1 MTDDAAER
9 WARAPA
15 TIEGPMPSAPSSRLS
30 ILRVAWCHL
39 GAQWD
44 SAVGVALA
52 LILAL
57 LPAGLVLV
65 DRSGARSDLRTVIA
79 AAGGVSVQRAGVN
92 TPPSFDA
99 FQRQAQAL
107 VDPRLGQYV
116 DDGSARGAAAPY
128 HIASI
133 ASNLPNGPMA
143 RADVTLTYVAD
154 LPARVDVVQGLF
166 PKPGAGGGE
175 SMVTMPVVIADRIG
189 AQLFD
194 VVCLSVPSAGPTTT
208 PWCAR
213 IVGLWR
219 PEKGADPAWTASNA
233 QVRLFA
239 ERTDFFSAAA
249 LQPVQNVQASR
260 LYTPSPSAV
269 TPQNAGAVA
278 QQMRALRTAGGRG
291 GTGAVS
297 TTLDTALDRYAATSV
312 TSFPVELLAA
322 ALVPLLTLLAVVMA
336 RWYVE
341 PRLHELA
348 LLRARGWSRARA
360 QRLVLVELALLG
372 APAVLVAVV
381 GLLAVLWQATDGAIG
396 SRPANLSGGELL
408 AIAVAAAVLVVAA
421 VRFFDLARWASRQ
434 SVLRLDAGEAASD
447 FSIISGA
454 EAGLLAIPAIVLLA
468 VPRLAGSLGW
478 RLPGVLDDLGALVIG
493 VAGLV
498 LLVMAAMPA
507 ISAAT
512 DPIGGRRS
520 GLEGTIANVQLRR
533 WWQRHAGPGFLI
545 VLAFAVAAYAA
556 VALVDQFLQGPGGA
570 LGVGIAVSLLIGLA
584 SAVATALLSYGLVF
598 LAACRSRVDY
608 YAALL
613 VDGLPATTV
622 RRSVEIEQQAV
633 LVLGLAAG
641 LVIGL
646 VLLLATA
653 SGVGLGGQAGALAVA
668 PRMASVVAG
677 VGATVAFGLIGG
689 LFMASMVR
697 RRVVGFR
704 LVEQGW
710 RST

>member
-1 MTDDAAER
+1 
-9 WARAPA
+9 
-15 TIEGPMPSAPSSRLS
+15 
-30 ILRVAWCHL
+30 
-39 GAQWD
+39 
-44 SAVGVALA
+44 
-52 LILAL
+52 
-57 LPAGLVLV
+57 
-65 DRSGARSDLRTVIA
+65 
-79 AAGGVSVQRAGVN
+79 
-92 TPPSFDA
+92 
-99 FQRQAQAL
+99 
-107 VDPRLGQYV
+107 
-116 DDGSARGAAAPY
+116 
-128 HIASI
+128 
-133 ASNLPNGPMA
+133 
-143 RADVTLTYVAD
+143 
-154 LPARVDVVQGLF
+154 
-166 PKPGAGGGE
+166 
-175 SMVTMPVVIADRIG
+175 MVTMPVVMADRIG

-194 VVCLSVPSAGPTTT
+194 VVCVSVPTAGPTAT

-219 PEKGADPAWTASNA
+219 PEPGADPAWTAGNA
-233 QVRLFA
+233 EVRLFA
-239 ERTDFFSAAA
+239 ARDDFFSAAA
-249 LQPVQNVQASR
+249 MQPVQNVQASR
-260 LYTPSPSAV
+260 LYTPRPAAV

-278 QQMRALRTAGGRG
+278 QQMKAVRTAAGPG

-297 TTLDTALDRYAATSV
+297 TTLDTALARYAATSV

-348 LLRARGWSRARA
+348 LLRARGWSRTRV
-360 QRLVLVELALLG
+360 QRLVLVELALLA
-372 APAVLVAVV
+372 APAVVIAVA

-408 AIAVAAAVLVVAA
+408 AIAVAAAVLAVAA

-434 SVLRLDAGEAASD
+434 SVLRLDTGGSTSD
-447 FSIISGA
+447 LSLVGGA
-454 EAGLLAIPAIVLLA
+454 EAGLLVVPAIVLLA
-468 VPRLAGSLGW
+468 LPRLAGSQGW

-498 LLVMAAMPA
+498 LLVMAALPV

-512 DPIGGRRS
+512 GPIGARRS
-520 GLEGTIANVQLRR
+520 GLEGTIANMQLRR
-533 WWQRHAGPGFLI
+533 WWQRNAGPGFLL
-545 VLAFAVAAYAA
+545 VLAFAVASYGA
-556 VALVDQFLQGPGGA
+556 VALVDQLLQGPGGA
-570 LGVGIAVSLLIGLA
+570 LGVGIAVSLAIGLA
-584 SAVATALLSYGLVF
+584 SALATAMLSYGLVF
-598 LAACRSRVDY
+598 LAVCRSRVDY

-633 LVLGLAAG
+633 LVLGLGGG

-646 VLLLATA
+646 ALLLATA

-668 PRMASVVAG
+668 PQVASVIAG
-677 VGATVAFGLIGG
+677 IAGTAGLGLIGG
-689 LFMASMVR
+689 LVIASVVR
-697 RRVVGFR
+697 RSVVGFQ

>member
-1 MTDDAAER
+1 
-9 WARAPA
+9 
-15 TIEGPMPSAPSSRLS
+15 MPSAPSSRLS

-44 SAVGVALA
+44 SAAGVALA

-79 AAGGVSVQRAGVN
+79 AAGGLTVQRAGVN

-99 FQRQAQAL
+99 FQRQAQGL

-116 DDGSARGAAAPY
+116 DDGSARGAAAPF
-128 HIASI
+128 HLASI
-133 ASNLPNGPMA
+133 ASNPPNGPTAAAAMT
-143 RADVTLTYVAD
+143 VTYVAD

-166 PKPGAGGGE
+166 PKPGTAGGE
-175 SMVTMPVVIADRIG
+175 TMVTMPVVMADRIG

-194 VVCLSVPSAGPTTT
+194 VVCLSVPAVDPNAV

-219 PEKGADPAWTASNA
+219 PEAGADPAWTAPNA

-239 ERTDFFSAAA
+239 ERTDFFAAA
-249 LQPVQNVQASR
+249 AMQPVQNVQASR
-260 LYTPSPSAV
+260 LYTPRPAAV

-278 QQMRALRTAGGRG
+278 QQVKGVRKAAGPV

-297 TTLDTALDRYAATSV
+297 TTLDTALAHYAATSV

-348 LLRARGWSRARA
+348 LLRARGWSRSRV
-360 QRLVLVELALLG
+360 QQLVLVELALLG
-372 APAVLVAVV
+372 APAVVIAVA

-408 AIAVAAAVLVVAA
+408 AIAVAAAVLAVAA

-434 SVLRLDAGEAASD
+434 SVLRLDAGGSASD
-447 FSIISGA
+447 FSLVSGA
-454 EAGLLAIPAIVLLA
+454 QAALLVVPAVVLLA
-468 VPRLAGSLGW
+468 VPRLAGSQGW

-498 LLVMAAMPA
+498 LLVMAALPV
-507 ISAAT
+507 ISTAT
-512 DPIGGRRS
+512 GPVGGRRS

-533 WWQRHAGPGFLI
+533 WWQRNAGPGFLL
-545 VLAFAVAAYAA
+545 VLAFAVASYAA
-556 VALVDQFLQGPGGA
+556 VALVDQLLEGPGGA
-570 LGVGIAVSLLIGLA
+570 LGVGIAVSLAIGLA
-584 SAVATALLSYGLVF
+584 SALATALLSYGLVF

-608 YAALL
+608 YGALL

-633 LVLGLAAG
+633 LVLALAGG
-641 LVIGL
+641 LVIGMA
-646 VLLLATA
+646 LLLATA
-653 SGVGLGGQAGALAVA
+653 SGVGLGGQAGALAV
-668 PRMASVVAG
+668 PPQLASVVAG
-677 VGATVAFGLIGG
+677 VGGTAAFGLIGG
-689 LFMASMVR
+689 LVIAGMVR
-697 RRVVGFR
+697 RGVVGFQ
-704 LVEQGW
+704 LVERGW

>member
-1 MTDDAAER
+1 
-9 WARAPA
+9 
-15 TIEGPMPSAPSSRLS
+15 MPSAPSPRLS
-30 ILRVAWCHL
+30 TLRVAWRHL

-52 LILAL
+52 LLLAL

-65 DRSGARSDLRTVIA
+65 DRSGARSDLRSVIA
-79 AAGGVSVQRAGVN
+79 AAGGVSVQRAGVS
-92 TPPSFDA
+92 TPQTFDA

-107 VDPRLGQYV
+107 VAPRLGQYV
-116 DDGSARGAAAPY
+116 DGGSARGAATPF
-128 HIASI
+128 HLASI
-133 ASNLPNGPMA
+133 ASNPPNGPEA
-143 RADVTLTYVAD
+143 TANVTLTYVAD
-154 LPARVDVVQGLF
+154 LSSRVDVVQGLF
-166 PKPGAGGGE
+166 PKPGTAGGE
-175 SMVTMPVVIADRIG
+175 SMVTMPVAMADRIG

-194 VVCLSVPSAGPTTT
+194 VVCLSVPSGDPNAA

-219 PEKGADPAWTASNA
+219 PEDGADPAWTAQNA

-239 ERTDFFSAAA
+239 ERADFFAAAA

-260 LYTPSPSAV
+260 QYAPRPGAV

-278 QQMRALRTAGGRG
+278 QQVKAVRTAAGPGGA
-291 GTGAVS
+291 GAVS
-297 TTLDTALDRYAATSV
+297 TTLDTALSRYATTSV

-348 LLRARGWSRARA
+348 LLRARGWSRPRV

-372 APAVLVAVV
+372 VPAVVVAVV

-434 SVLRLDAGEAASD
+434 SVLRLDARATGG
-447 FSIISGA
+447 FSLTGGA
-454 EAGLLAIPAIVLLA
+454 QAGLLVVPAVVLLA
-468 VPRLAGSLGW
+468 VPRLAGSEGW

-498 LLVMAAMPA
+498 LLALASLPA
-507 ISAAT
+507 ISTAT
-512 DPIGGRRS
+512 GPIGGRRS

-533 WWQRHAGPGFLI
+533 WWQRNAGPGVLL
-545 VLAFAVAAYAA
+545 VLAFAVASYAA
-556 VALVDQFLQGPGGA
+556 VALVDQLVEGPGGA
-570 LGVGIAVSLLIGLA
+570 LGVGIAVSLSIGLA
-584 SAVATALLSYGLVF
+584 SALATALLTYGLVF
-598 LAACRSRVDY
+598 LATCRSRVDY

-633 LVLGLAAG
+633 LVLGLAG
-641 LVIGL
+641 GVLIGL
-646 VLLLATA
+646 ALLLATA
-653 SGVGLGGQAGALAVA
+653 SGVGLGGQAGTLAV
-668 PRMASVVAG
+668 PPQLASVVAG
-677 VGATVAFGLIGG
+677 VGGTAALGLIGG
-689 LFMASMVR
+689 LVIAGMVR
-697 RRVVGFR
+697 RGVVGFR